1 MNGRIN
7 GPMLDVGTRRVLT
20 KEVVAFPVPRRSDW
34 SGYESATA
42 VRAHV
47 LQDGIDTRCAKGAL
61 VGANACLER
70 VRRQRLVAILAGG
83 SELEH
88 SASLSVTANAR
99 RHRLSPKRSFRF
111 EQSHK
116 RAAVSARRWLAS
128 FVQH

>member
-7 GPMLDVGTRRVLT
+7 GPMLDIGTRRVLT

-42 VRAHV
+42 VRADV
-47 LQDGIDTRCAKGAL
+47 LQDGIDTRGAKGAL
-61 VGANACLER
+61 VGANACLEG
-70 VRRQRLVAILAGG
+70 VRRQRLVAVLTGG

-88 SASLSVTANAR
+88 SVSLSVMANAR
-99 RHRLSPKRSFRF
+99 CHGPPPNGPFDLSRAAKP
-111 EQSHK
+111 
-116 RAAVSARRWLAS
+116 AAVSARRWLGG